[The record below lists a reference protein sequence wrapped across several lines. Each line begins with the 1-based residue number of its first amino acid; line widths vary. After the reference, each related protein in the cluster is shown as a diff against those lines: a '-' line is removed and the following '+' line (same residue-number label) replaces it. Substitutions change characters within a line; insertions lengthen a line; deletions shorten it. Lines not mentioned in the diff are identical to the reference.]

1 MFPKVVQFRG
11 QQLFF
16 AFYFGIDLA
25 SNIMHLP
32 FFIHHIFSPWKL
44 NIPNILKHLISI
56 LVSSIQIQ
64 IFASKRG
71 LINVGGLVVTR
82 RCNID

>member
-25 SNIMHLP
+25 FDFMHLP
-32 FFIHHIFSPWKL
+32 LFIHHIFSPWKF
-44 NIPNILKHLISI
+44 NTPNILKHFISI
-56 LVSSIQIQ
+56 LIS
-64 IFASKRG
+64 
-71 LINVGGLVVTR
+71 
-82 RCNID
+82 

>member
-11 QQLFF
+11 QQFFF

-25 SNIMHLP
+25 CNIMHLP
-32 FFIHHIFSPWKL
+32 LFIHHIFSPWKFST
-44 NIPNILKHLISI
+44 PKILKQLISI
-56 LVSSIQIQ
+56 VIFLIEIQR
-64 IFASKRG
+64 FASKIG
-71 LINVGGLVVTR
+71 SINVGDLIVTR